1 MAECQGKDLAES
13 FFAGLKR
20 ERDFPTGCT
29 RDDARAIVF
38 EYVELFYNPVRPRSS
53 PGYLSPVEY
62 ERRHNPT
69 LR

>member
-1 MAECQGKDLAES
+1 MES
-13 FFAGLKR
+13 SFASLKR

-29 RDDARAIVF
+29 REDARAITF
-38 EYVELFYNPVRPRSS
+38 EYVEPFDNPIRWHSS
-53 PGYLSPVEY
+53 LGYLSPVEY